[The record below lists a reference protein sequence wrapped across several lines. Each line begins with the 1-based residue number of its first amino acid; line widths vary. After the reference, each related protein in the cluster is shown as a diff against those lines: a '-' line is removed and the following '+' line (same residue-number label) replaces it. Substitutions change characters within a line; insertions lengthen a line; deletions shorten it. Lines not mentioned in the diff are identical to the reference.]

1 MERNVLSFDPHLC
14 TGCMQCMTACAT
26 YHEGR
31 TSLSKARLQIIR
43 HEGHA
48 LTAMD
53 EEDELIF
60 TFVGCQQCE
69 EPVCSLV
76 CPVAAI
82 GRDSATGAITIDRDK
97 CVGCR
102 ACLMTCYFG
111 AISFNKREKT
121 VFKCDLCGGDPQCVR
136 FCYAGA
142 LKFVPVERVPLIKKM
157 KTAKKTMIGSL
168 DRSEP

>member
-1 MERNVLSFDPHLC
+1 
-14 TGCMQCMTACAT
+14 MTACAT
-26 YHEGR
+26 HHEGR

-48 LTAMD
+48 LTAAG

-60 TFVGCQQCE
+60 TLAGCQQCE

-82 GRDSATGAITIDRDK
+82 RRDSTTGAITIDRDT

-111 AISFNKREKT
+111 AISFHQEKKT
-121 VFKCDLCGGDPQCVR
+121 VFKCELCGGDPQCVR
-136 FCYAGA
+136 FCCAGA
-142 LKFVPVERVPLIKKM
+142 LKFAPVEHVPLIKKM
-157 KTAKKTMIGSL
+157 ETAKKTMTGL
-168 DRSEP
+168 LERKEP